1 METFILA
8 AVSLTIAVSLIITRH
23 KDAVMRA
30 FAMLCLA
37 LFFNRV
43 GVFFFAT
50 LHQPFWKIP
59 EYGGLLAL
67 PPLAL
72 LFMRT
77 LTRSKL
83 VIRRRDIALT
93 AGFSMIMAVLLF
105 SPVQAWPYFHFLT
118 YLYPLLIIGGAF
130 LSLLLFIYR
139 KRPGAE
145 RTRMMYLAIACV
157 AAAVLC
163 TFDLFSYFGLSLPA
177 LSNIIIAALI
187 YFILLIIAY
196 PHLTR
201 LYELL
206 AKSLMI
212 FILTTFATIVF
223 YFVLGLF
230 GENTHLPFT
239 LVLSAS
245 FLIVISVTPLKIIVK
260 RIFAYFYPESTDVFQ
275 SLYAFDEK
283 LEREKTLLLEEMAPV
298 LAHEIRNPLG
308 SIKGAA
314 QYLNSDIES
323 EEHKKLLNVIIEEV
337 NRLNRVVSQFLN
349 YAKPYH
355 IAPRPEDINRI
366 IQKVISII
374 QADTVAGQVI
384 LETDLNPD
392 LPPIPADAEQLI
404 QVILNIAFNAVE
416 AMGGKGV
423 LSFRTTRIENEEE
436 TAVGIYIRDTG
447 PGIAKKDLK
456 QIFKPFFTT
465 KERGV
470 GLGLS
475 ICQRIIRD
483 HGGYIRVKSIPGK
496 GTIFFIRLGAT
507 QNGNGS
513 P

>member
-23 KDAVMRA
+23 KDACMLA

-37 LFFNRV
+37 LFFNRL

-50 LHQPFWKIP
+50 LNQPFWQVP
-59 EYGGLLAL
+59 EYGGILAL
-67 PPLAL
+67 PPLVL
-72 LFMRT
+72 HFMRT

-93 AGFSMIMAVLLF
+93 ASFSVLMAFLLF
-105 SPVQAWPYFHFLT
+105 TPVRNLTYFNFVI
-118 YLYPLLIIGGAF
+118 YLYPLLIITGAY
-130 LSLLLFIYR
+130 LALLLFIYR
-139 KRPGAE
+139 KRTGAE
-145 RTRMMYLAIACV
+145 KKRLYFLAIACLV
-157 AAAVLC
+157 AAVLC
-163 TFDLFSYFGLSLPA
+163 SFDLFSYFGLPLPA
-177 LSNIIIAALI
+177 LSNIVIAALL

-196 PHLTR
+196 PHLTK

-223 YFVLGLF
+223 FFVLGLF
-230 GENTHLPFT
+230 GQNVRLPFT
-239 LVLSAS
+239 HVLAAS
-245 FLIVISVTPLKIIVK
+245 FLIVISITPLKIIVK
-260 RIFAYFYPESTDVFQ
+260 RVFSYLYPESTDIFQ

-314 QYLNSDIES
+314 QYLSSDTSS

-349 YAKPYH
+349 YAKPYN
-355 IAPRPEDINRI
+355 IEPRPEDINRI
-366 IQKVISII
+366 IQKVVSII
-374 QADTVAGQVI
+374 ETNTTTDNVMI
-384 LETDLNPD
+384 ETDLHPD
-392 LPPIPADAEQLI
+392 LPLIQADAEQLI

-416 AMGGKGV
+416 AMEGKGS
-423 LSFRTTRIENEEE
+423 LSFRTSKIESEDE
-436 TAVGIYIRDTG
+436 TAVGIYIRDSG
-447 PGIAKKDLK
+447 PGITKKDLK

-470 GLGLS
+470 GLGLA
-475 ICQRIIRD
+475 ICQRIIKD
-483 HGGYIRVKSIPGK
+483 HGGYIRVKSVLGK
-496 GTIFFIRLGAT
+496 GTIFFIRLSAEKA
-507 QNGNGS
+507 
-513 P
+513 

>member
-1 METFILA
+1 VETFILA
-8 AVSLTIAVSLIITRH
+8 SVSLTIAVSLVIMKK
-23 KDAVMRA
+23 KDASMRA

-37 LFFNRV
+37 LFFNRI
-43 GVFFFAT
+43 GVFFFDI
-50 LHQPFWKIP
+50 LHQPFWHVP

-72 LFMRT
+72 HFTGT
-77 LTRSKL
+77 LTRGARTVRK
-83 VIRRRDIALT
+83 RDILLT
-93 AGFSMIMAVLLF
+93 AVFSCVMAVLMF
-105 SPVQAWPYFHFLT
+105 TPVSTWPYFRFMVH
-118 YLYPLLIIGGAF
+118 LYPLLIIGGAY
-130 LSLLLFIYR
+130 LTLLLYIYR
-139 KRPGAE
+139 RRPSVE
-145 RTRMMYLAIACV
+145 RKRMMYLSIACIV
-157 AAAVLC
+157 AALLC
-163 TFDLFSYFGLSLPA
+163 GFDLFSYFGLSAPS

-196 PHLTR
+196 PHLTK
-201 LYELL
+201 LYELM
-206 AKSLMI
+206 AKSLLI

-230 GENTHLPFT
+230 GKNAYLPFT
-239 LVLSAS
+239 HVLTAS
-245 FLIVISVTPLKIIVK
+245 FLIVISITPLKIIVK
-260 RIFAYFYPESTDVFQ
+260 RIFSYFYPESTDVFQ

-314 QYLNSDIES
+314 QFLSTDTDS

-337 NRLNRVVSQFLN
+337 NRLNRVVSQFLD
-349 YAKPYH
+349 YAKPYS
-355 IAPRPEDINRI
+355 IEPRPEDINRI
-366 IQKVISII
+366 IQKVVSII
-374 QADTVAGQVI
+374 QADGAANEITI
-384 LETDLNPD
+384 ETDLHPD
-392 LPPIPADAEQLI
+392 LPPIEIDAERLI

-416 AMGGKGV
+416 AMAGRGT
-423 LSFRTTRIENEEE
+423 LSFRTTRIESEEE
-436 TAVGIYIRDTG
+436 QSVGIYIRDTG

-496 GTIFFIRLGAT
+496 GTIFFIRIVAKGR
-507 QNGNGS
+507 
-513 P
+513 

>member
-8 AVSLTIAVSLIITRH
+8 AVSLIIAVSLVIMKKR
-23 KDAVMRA
+23 DAAMGA

-37 LFFNRV
+37 LFFHKT
-43 GVFFFAT
+43 GVFFFDI
-50 LHQPFWKIP
+50 LHQSFWKIF
-59 EYGGLLAL
+59 EYGGLLTL

-72 LFMRT
+72 RFAGT
-77 LTRSKL
+77 LTRGKL
-83 VIRRRDIALT
+83 TIRKRDILLT
-93 AGFSMIMAVLLF
+93 ALFSFVLAVLLF
-105 SPVQAWPYFHFLT
+105 TPVNDWPYYHFLL
-118 YLYPLLIIGGAF
+118 YLYPLLIIGGAYLSF
-130 LSLLLFIYR
+130 LLYIYR
-139 KRPGAE
+139 KRPGVE
-145 RTRMMYLAIACV
+145 RKRMMYLAIACLV
-157 AAAVLC
+157 AAFLC
-163 TFDLFSYFGLSLPA
+163 SFDLFSYFGLPLPA

-196 PHLTR
+196 PHLTK
-201 LYELL
+201 LYELM
-206 AKSLMI
+206 AKSLLI

-230 GENTHLPFT
+230 GKNVHLPFT

-245 FLIVISVTPLKIIVK
+245 FLIVISITPLKIIVK
-260 RIFAYFYPESTDVFQ
+260 RLFSYFYPESTDVFR

-314 QYLNSDIES
+314 QYLSTDTNS

-349 YAKPYH
+349 YAKPYT
-355 IAPRPEDINRI
+355 IEPQPEDINLI
-366 IQKVISII
+366 IHKVISIVR
-374 QADTVAGQVI
+374 ADHAAGEVVI
-384 LETDLNPD
+384 EEDLHPD
-392 LPPIPADAEQLI
+392 LPAIPVDAEQLI

-416 AMGGKGV
+416 AMAGTGT
-423 LSFRTTRIENEEE
+423 LSFRTSRIESEEDL
-436 TAVGIYIRDTG
+436 AVGIYIRDSG

-483 HGGYIRVKSIPGK
+483 HGGYIRVKSIPSK
-496 GTIFFIRLGAT
+496 GTIFFIRLGT
-507 QNGNGS
+507 QRR
-513 P
+513 